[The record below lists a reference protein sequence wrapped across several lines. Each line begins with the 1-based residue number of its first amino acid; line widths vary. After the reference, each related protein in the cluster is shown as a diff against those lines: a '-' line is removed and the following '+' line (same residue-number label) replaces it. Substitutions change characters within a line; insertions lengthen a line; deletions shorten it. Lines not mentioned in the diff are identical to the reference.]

1 MSGEKNPCSGCKYTF
16 GAGYCDYLGQTGQR
30 RPCPPGEGCTV
41 RIKAGKSAAAH
52 HIEQWKQFAIKDK
65 AIKDKKVRNMQAR
78 KWDVELAL
86 SMYNE
91 GTSDQKIAEACGVKI
106 GTIKRWRGTAGLPTK
121 QKTGRQHKQKGDTP
135 KEKHEEEAEMN
146 QDPVEETVEMDEL
159 DTMDELDESDE
170 SKEAAGT
177 DQSKELESDEEES
190 CDMLFLRLLSYIDKK
205 LEEINPNKTL
215 GCGSVADVLVTAGKV
230 RALKDLK
237 DELILI
243 SMIQGVTEI
252 H

>member
-1 MSGEKNPCSGCKYTF
+1 
-16 GAGYCDYLGQTGQR
+16 
-30 RPCPPGEGCTV
+30 
-41 RIKAGKSAAAH
+41 
-52 HIEQWKQFAIKDK
+52 
-65 AIKDKKVRNMQAR
+65 MQVR

-91 GTSDQKIAEACGVKI
+91 GASDQKIAEACGVKI

-135 KEKHEEEAEMN
+135 KEKHEEETEMN
-146 QDPVEETVEMDEL
+146 QDPVEEPVE
-159 DTMDELDESDE
+159 MDELDESDE
-170 SKEAAGT
+170 LKEAAGT

-243 SMIQGVTEI
+243 SMVQGVTEI